1 MSEFVRI
8 CSASEVPV
16 EGEVAE
22 FMVQGR
28 PLCVAHVNGSIAVL
42 DGVCPHEGGP
52 LGEGIIEDGRVVC
65 PWHGYGFDPHS
76 GVADQDS
83 DLKAEVFEARL
94 ENGDLVVKL

>member
-28 PLCVAHVNGSIAVL
+28 ALCVAHVNGAIAVL

-65 PWHGYGFDPHS
+65 PWHGYGIDPRT
-76 GVADQDS
+76 GVADQDP
-83 DLKAEVFEARL
+83 DVKAEVFEAKIEQGEL
-94 ENGDLVVKL
+94 LVKL